1 MKEKTVGVYCPS
13 YRRSDCIMTQNI
25 LNDVTYV
32 VRASE
37 EEAYRNAG
45 VRKLI
50 SAPDEEINTM
60 SKVRQWILDNSPEDI
75 IIQVDDD
82 IKQILYRTDIVME
95 IKDPDVI
102 DMEFLRIAQLLSDL
116 KLGYATITV
125 TPRPYLYQEEFK
137 FNSMGGGI
145 YWYNKE
151 CYKAKN
157 DDKADCKEDVDKILQ
172 ELMYNRIIL
181 MPKYLAMYVKTDT
194 NEGGDNI
201 NKNSKVIRECN
212 EYMKLKWGKA
222 NTEPLTEE
230 NILTVYDKMLEEMSE
245 GRVPKMGLILYVNP
259 ATNTLIKNAQG
270 IYRTL
275 DVGKQNKLS
284 RAIKSLDEVQIEEVP
299 SELMKTLYD
308 FTQGWKVAASAKQ
321 INMMLINPL
330 AVITPVSYEFSK
342 LDEPSA
348 LSEGKYVYYEE
359 SHEDVFVLANK
370 KKAIQMSVEA

>member
-1 MKEKTVGVYCPS
+1 MAKAINYATEYQRALEQAFPYALYFGALYNTPNNGRFRWLNGKTIEIPS
-13 YRRSDCIMTQNI
+13 IS
-25 LNDVTYV
+25 VTGRV
-32 VRASE
+32 DSTRDTIAT
-37 EEAYRNAG
+37 AARNY
-45 VRKLI
+45 
-50 SAPDEEINTM
+50 
-60 SKVRQWILDNSPEDI
+60 DNSWTPLTLENERKWSTLVHPRDVQQTNQVTTISNITRVFNEEQKFPEMDAYTVSKI
-75 IIQVDDD
+75 
-82 IKQILYRTDIVME
+82 
-95 IKDPDVI
+95 
-102 DMEFLRIAQLLSDL
+102 
-116 KLGYATITV
+116 YADWTASG
-125 TPRPYLYQEEFK
+125 E
-137 FNSMGGGI
+137 
-145 YWYNKE
+145 
-151 CYKAKN
+151 
-157 DDKADCKEDVDKILQ
+157 
-172 ELMYNRIIL
+172 
-181 MPKYLAMYVKTDT
+181 
-194 NEGGDNI
+194 
-201 NKNSKVIRECN
+201 
-212 EYMKLKWGKA
+212 KA
-222 NTEPLTEE
+222 NTEALTEE

-370 KKAIQMSVEA
+370 KTAIQMSVEA